1 METTISINTNNH
13 KVISS
18 GTIIGFSNSPNF
30 TFNISNSSFSFQLKL
45 TFLLD
50 DSQKDQVISSTIL
63 DGNVIELKCFNFT
76 NTLGSGTTTP
86 INLATLNGKKIYFRF
101 IAHDMTSLPR
111 LTYTFYEE

>member
-45 TFLLD
+45 TFLL
-50 DSQKDQVISSTIL
+50 L
-63 DGNVIELKCFNFT
+63 
-76 NTLGSGTTTP
+76 
-86 INLATLNGKKIYFRF
+86 R
-101 IAHDMTSLPR
+101 
-111 LTYTFYEE
+111 